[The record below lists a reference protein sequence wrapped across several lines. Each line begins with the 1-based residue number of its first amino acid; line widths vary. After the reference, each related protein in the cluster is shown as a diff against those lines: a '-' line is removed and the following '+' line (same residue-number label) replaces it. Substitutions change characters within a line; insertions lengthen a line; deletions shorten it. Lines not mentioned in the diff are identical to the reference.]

1 MIVLKVYS
9 IFIVLLMLFVTA
21 YSEDAD
27 KYEVIISGLMLVP
40 ILVYLLYGGN

>member
-1 MIVLKVYS
+1 MTVLKVYS
-9 IFIVLLMLFVTA
+9 IFIILLMLFVTA
-21 YSEDAD
+21 YSDDAD

>member
-1 MIVLKVYS
+1 MTILKVYS
-9 IFIVLLMLFVTA
+9 IFMVLLMLFVTA

-27 KYEVIISGLMLVP
+27 KYEVIISGVMLVP